1 MSFFHIIQYRMHLKG
16 HNGIYDQ
23 GSEKKIELQLVLW
36 ASSSLIFL
44 ALGHFLLVLVN
55 D

>member
-1 MSFFHIIQYRMHLKG
+1 MSFFHIIRYRMHLKG
-16 HNGIYDQ
+16 HNRMYDQ
-23 GSEKKIELQLVLW
+23 GSKKKIEFQLVLW
-36 ASSSLIFL
+36 ASNSLILL